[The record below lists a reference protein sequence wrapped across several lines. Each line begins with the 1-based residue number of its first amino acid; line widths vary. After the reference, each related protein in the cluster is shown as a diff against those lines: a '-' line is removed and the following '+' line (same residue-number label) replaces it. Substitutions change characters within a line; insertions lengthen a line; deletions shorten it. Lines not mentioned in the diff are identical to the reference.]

1 MEFLSERILRL
12 AGLGETEVQHLNEG
26 LAEEAVETHQPYQSS
41 KTVEGTFQEDE
52 DDKSDTNEINVDYAI
67 SESNRALVES
77 RLRDAIRMEL
87 KAMLSEGDLEDD
99 DSMDTK
105 PTWGATGLKKVV
117 RTGRDMSKMGSV
129 GPGFKNWKN

>member
-1 MEFLSERILRL
+1 MEFLSDRILRL

-26 LAEEAVETHQPYQSS
+26 LAEEAVATHQPYQTS

-52 DDKSDTNEINVDYAI
+52 DESSETNEVNVDYAI